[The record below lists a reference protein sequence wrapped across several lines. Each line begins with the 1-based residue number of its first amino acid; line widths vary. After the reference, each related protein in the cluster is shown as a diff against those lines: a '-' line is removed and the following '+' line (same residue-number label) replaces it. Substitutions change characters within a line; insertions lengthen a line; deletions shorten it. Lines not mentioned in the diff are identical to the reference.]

1 MFHRVS
7 KILRSMWVPP
17 PPVELPVREAY
28 ARWAPSY
35 AAEAHNPLMAVE
47 QGAVL
52 DLLPDVAG
60 AIVLDLACGT
70 GRYAKLA
77 RARGAAAAIGLDLS
91 PEMLR
96 TGAGVATGVARGD
109 LASLPFRT
117 GAVGV
122 VICGLAVGHL
132 QRLDGA
138 IGEMGRVLAP
148 RGTLLYSDFHPSA
161 YRAGQRRTFSA
172 DGARYAVEHHV
183 HSHSAHLAA
192 CRAAGLDIDAVREL
206 GGGNGVAAVLVIRAR
221 RRK

>member
-1 MFHRVS
+1 MQ
-7 KILRSMWVPP
+7 
-17 PPVELPVREAY
+17 
-28 ARWAPSY
+28 
-35 AAEAHNPLMAVE
+35 VE

-70 GRYAKLA
+70 GRYSKLA
-77 RARGAAAAIGLDLS
+77 RARGAAAAIGMDLS
-91 PEMLR
+91 LEMLR

-132 QRLDGA
+132 PRLDGA

-161 YRAGQRRTFSA
+161 YRAGHRRTFSA
-172 DGARYAVEHHV
+172 GGARYVVEHHV
-183 HSHSAHLAA
+183 HSFFTHQAA
-192 CRAAGLDIDAVREL
+192 CRAAGLEIDAVREL

>member
-1 MFHRVS
+1 MFDRMS
-7 KILRSMWVPP
+7 RILRSIRAT

-35 AAEAHNPLMAVE
+35 AAEAHNRFMQVE
-47 QGAVL
+47 QEALL

-70 GRYAKLA
+70 GRYSKIA

-96 TGAGVATGVARGD
+96 TGAAVATGVARGD

-117 GAVGV
+117 GAAGV

-132 QRLDGA
+132 RQLDGA
-138 IGEMGRVLAP
+138 IGEMGRVLAS

-161 YRAGQRRTFSA
+161 YRAGLRRTFSA
-172 DGARYAVEHHV
+172 GGARYAVEHHV
-183 HSHSAHLAA
+183 HSFFAHQAA
-192 CRAAGLDIDAVREL
+192 CRAAGLEIDAVREL

-221 RRK
+221 RRGR